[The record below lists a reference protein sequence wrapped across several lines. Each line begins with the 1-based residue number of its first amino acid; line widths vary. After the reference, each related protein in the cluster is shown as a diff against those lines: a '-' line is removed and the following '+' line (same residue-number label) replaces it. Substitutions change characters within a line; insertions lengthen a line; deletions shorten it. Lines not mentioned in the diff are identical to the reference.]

1 MFFAVLSG
9 QSQKNTSMP
18 DAFKKRPAQ
27 DFSEWPCWIQLQP
40 KQIPDETKSLPASKT
55 NEPPALH
62 LRKPPAMTNHDEIQN
77 RAAFDRVRYAN
88 CWEDADILMQAL
100 AVQKGDRCLSIA
112 SAGDNSLALLA
123 NDPDVVVACD
133 VNAVQLACLEIRQA
147 AFAEFSYTDL
157 LAFLGFRAC
166 DDRLVFYQSLR
177 SSLSPSARLY
187 FDQHRG

>member
-1 MFFAVLSG
+1 
-9 QSQKNTSMP
+9 
-18 DAFKKRPAQ
+18 
-27 DFSEWPCWIQLQP
+27 
-40 KQIPDETKSLPASKT
+40 
-55 NEPPALH
+55 
-62 LRKPPAMTNHDEIQN
+62 MTNHDEIQN

-187 FDQHRG
+187 FDQNRG